1 MPPFSNSR
9 FHTQPSTVVSTKK
22 MHWLLPFVKS
32 TRKLQSR
39 LRCKKR
45 PWWCGWKRAGKSTLP
60 RAVSTQLKPRMHTNA
75 HEFWVSRPVGLGG
88 PLATARQVLP
98 NRGIFGVTRTVTC
111 QLTPANNTRCFLAM
125 RPYRSTILDSKTTR
139 IANFQWLPPKE
150 RKPVSGWRFG
160 LPLMQQRVPSFFG
173 DTRWRGFGF
182 HQGLWPS

>member
-60 RAVSTQLKPRMHTNA
+60 QAVSTQLKPRMRTNA

-88 PLATARQVLP
+88 PPATARRIPQ
-98 NRGIFGVTRTVTC
+98 RGHFWGHADGDMPAYTC
-111 QLTPANNTRCFLAM
+111 QQHAM
-125 RPYRSTILDSKTTR
+125 LSCHEAEQTNRSQPQVKQDCQFSTAD
-139 IANFQWLPPKE
+139 PKVFPE
-150 RKPVSGWRFG
+150 WGRF
-160 LPLMQQRVPSFFG
+160 S
-173 DTRWRGFGF
+173 
-182 HQGLWPS
+182 